1 MAAHKQTQR
10 DVAHGRAKRRAL
22 GLPLV
27 TPLERSIGH
36 RET

>member
-1 MAAHKQTQR
+1 MAADRQTQR
-10 DVAHGRAKRRAL
+10 DAAHGRAKRRAL
-22 GLPLV
+22 SLSLV